1 MSYKAYLKTG
11 EQKAIKNREE
21 LRKAKGLPPDGIV
34 PVATK
39 VTDANVQTDFVGGV
53 KHFNAL
59 VLEVHS
65 IFAHLKTLVDEIKAL
80 DIATPPP
87 PAAAPAP
94 AAAAAAGAL
103 ASTDERQMLHVR
115 TALGKWNTIDI
126 KKSIEVLVKFED
138 DVTRLIGITDHPQA
152 LLKLVALIALE
163 FGAKAALPDATKDDT
178 AALLKKIQETEKQL
192 KANKVILDEYAAT
205 KTELQGLMYPHANKW
220 SDVIPTIKALKDNA
234 LGIDTHTP
242 ELYKQNGKLQLEEW
256 RKEFDDRQA
265 KIEAYAATQLR
276 VQKIVYDLKTWDKV
290 EETLT
295 KLIIMNDEV
304 NKNVPEAFNVNKTVS
319 LQGWKKDYDCLVSLR
334 DAMWDSFTTDFK
346 DKIKIG
352 DVQWAHQFK
361 LTVGAMGVYR
371 DNEEKLLELMKVPGK
386 EVLPTITALMTLR
399 TDTFAAIPEPF
410 KKDRKIEECT
420 ECVGHWS
427 AEWTELVGFRHH
439 VHAGLWFTD
448 PQDNPTILRR
458 FDGWVKTMTTL
469 HGMDADLTCHD
480 CPKIL
485 QDILKLVHPVQL
497 SGIVAQITTWK
508 TETTRLAKVIT
519 DNEVAAKAVADA
531 AVGGEGAAK
540 AAAEAARI
548 ENVRLTSELGAV
560 QASAVETDDLLKAAQ
575 VKLGASEDLGR
586 SAQERVRLSEEARG
600 LVQVLLDAKEEEVRE
615 LTAHIT
621 HTGEGRTSAP
631 RADVADRVSELLV
644 ELNYLMPGR
653 LTDRVPQ
660 DVIVKMASQIVAAFT
675 GCELKDVI
683 TRLVSQLESAVH
695 PGVRVESMRDMLAEL
710 EKAAGEREEMREPP
724 SAEEGIARSRR
735 RAL

>member
-1 MSYKAYLKTG
+1 
-11 EQKAIKNREE
+11 
-21 LRKAKGLPPDGIV
+21 
-34 PVATK
+34 
-39 VTDANVQTDFVGGV
+39 
-53 KHFNAL
+53 
-59 VLEVHS
+59 
-65 IFAHLKTLVDEIKAL
+65 LKTLVDEIKAL

-399 TDTFAAIPEPF
+399 TDTFAAIPDPF
-410 KKDRKIEECT
+410 KEGRTIVQCT
-420 ECVGHWS
+420 ECVGLWS
-427 AEWTELVGFRHH
+427 AAYSRLALFRQH
-439 VHAGLWFTD
+439 VHAGLLFKEVKT
-448 PQDNPTILRR
+448 NTEILDR
-458 FDGWVKTMTTL
+458 FDDWMTNLRGIQDTCTVTL
-469 HGMDADLTCHD
+469 KQLPQLLT
-480 CPKIL
+480 
-485 QDILKLVHPVQL
+485 DIKLLVLPGVL
-497 SGIVAQITTWK
+497 GDSVAQITTWK
-508 TETTRLAKVIT
+508 NETTRLAKVIT
-519 DNEVAAKAVADA
+519 DNEAAAKRAVVDA
-531 AVGGEGAAK
+531 AGGEGAAK
-540 AAAEAARI
+540 AAAEAVTI
-548 ENVRLTSELGAV
+548 ENVRLTSELGACE
-560 QASAVETDDLLKAAQ
+560 A
-575 VKLGASEDLGR
+575 KLGASEDLVKTC
-586 SAQERVRLSEEARG
+586 Q
-600 LVQVLLDAKEEEVRE
+600 EEVRE
-615 LTAHIT
+615 LRT
-621 HTGEGRTSAP
+621 HTGGGRISEP
-631 RADVADRVSELLV
+631 HADVADRVQTLLV
-644 ELNYLMPGR
+644 ELNNLMPGH
-653 LTDRVPQ
+653 LTDRVDQ
-660 DVIVKMASQIVAAFT
+660 ALIVAISEQILDAFT
-675 GCELKDVI
+675 GYELKDVI

-695 PGVRVESMRDMLAEL
+695 PGVRGESVRGMLASLEELWEKEEKTGGLRDMSRKADAE
-710 EKAAGEREEMREPP
+710 P
-724 SAEEGIARSRR
+724 ARQVKDGGGV
-735 RAL
+735 